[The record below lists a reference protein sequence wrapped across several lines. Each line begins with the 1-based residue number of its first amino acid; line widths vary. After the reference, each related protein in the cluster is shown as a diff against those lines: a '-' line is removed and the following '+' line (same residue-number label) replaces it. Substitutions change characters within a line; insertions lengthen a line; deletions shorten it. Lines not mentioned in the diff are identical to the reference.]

1 MLLLAAIL
9 LTGRG
14 ERGGT
19 ATKVKFVGMG
29 RWADDE
35 E

>member
-9 LTGRG
+9 LTGG
-14 ERGGT
+14 DERGGT
-19 ATKVKFVGMG
+19 AAKVKFVGMG
-29 RWADDE
+29 RWANDE